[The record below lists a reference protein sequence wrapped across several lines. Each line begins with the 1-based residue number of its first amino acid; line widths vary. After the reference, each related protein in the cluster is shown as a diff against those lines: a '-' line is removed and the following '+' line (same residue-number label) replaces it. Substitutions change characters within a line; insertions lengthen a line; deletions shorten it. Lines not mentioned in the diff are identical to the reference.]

1 MKRPHYAWMVCLG
14 SALVL
19 FSTIGLGVNVFT
31 IYQPEI
37 ILANG
42 FSNAQGSWITTTRSL
57 FILAALLTVNQLCQR
72 LGLRLV
78 MTWGWC
84 CYPCPT
90 SVLVWPPAFLLT
102 VWPPP

>member
-42 FSNAQGSWITTTRSL
+42 FSNAQGS
-57 FILAALLTVNQLCQR
+57 
-72 LGLRLV
+72 
-78 MTWGWC
+78 
-84 CYPCPT
+84 
-90 SVLVWPPAFLLT
+90 
-102 VWPPP
+102 